1 MLRILRARPPHQK
14 EKPAIKFS
22 NLVIVNRLDVL
33 KEELAALVEGEEST
47 DQRA

>member
-1 MLRILRARPPHQK
+1 
-14 EKPAIKFS
+14 
-22 NLVIVNRLDVL
+22 VNRLDVL